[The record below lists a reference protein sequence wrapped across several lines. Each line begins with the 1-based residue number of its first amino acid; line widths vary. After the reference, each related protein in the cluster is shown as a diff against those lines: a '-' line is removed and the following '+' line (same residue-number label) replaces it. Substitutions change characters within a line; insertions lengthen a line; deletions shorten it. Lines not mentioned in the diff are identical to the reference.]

1 MSIVEKTKIIDNII
15 LNSPNRLRDKYFI
28 RYSFDLYNEILLYT
42 KTIDISF
49 KQRVWHW
56 VNNESDYIYCK
67 ECNLNRVSF
76 KMNWRDG
83 YKEFCS
89 NKCSSNN
96 KQLRDK
102 TKKTLLEKYGVDHY
116 SKTDD
121 YVRKVKETSLD
132 RYGVDNYS
140 KTEDYVNR
148 SKKTYMDKYGV
159 DSYTKTKEY
168 KEKFKKTC
176 LERYLKDHIFK
187 TDKWRSNFKISKDIN
202 YIGYEEGFNLFKC
215 QKNHLFE
222 ISTDNYYG
230 RTKNNIELCRHI
242 KNTYQISQNLLAPPT
257 TPSRHP

>member
-96 KQLRDK
+96 KQFWYDWHELNQEAYRIKIEVNPCFHGLGDEQD
-102 TKKTLLEKYGVDHY
+102 TLNQIFHSEKYT
-116 SKTDD
+116 SKIIDAIGTNLSYGLCNTWGEETHWDSWKNMYIKNNSLYLDD
-121 YVRKVKETSLD
+121 PVNGDRMNVRVLHQAGGSLAAELNKEHGGL
-132 RYGVDNYS
+132 RNW
-140 KTEDYVNR
+140 
-148 SKKTYMDKYGV
+148 
-159 DSYTKTKEY
+159 
-168 KEKFKKTC
+168 
-176 LERYLKDHIFK
+176 FK
-187 TDKWRSNFKISKDIN
+187 TVFNNETLN
-202 YIGYEEGFNLFKC
+202 YI
-215 QKNHLFE
+215 
-222 ISTDNYYG
+222 
-230 RTKNNIELCRHI
+230 NNIT
-242 KNTYQISQNLLAPPT
+242 K
-257 TPSRHP
+257 